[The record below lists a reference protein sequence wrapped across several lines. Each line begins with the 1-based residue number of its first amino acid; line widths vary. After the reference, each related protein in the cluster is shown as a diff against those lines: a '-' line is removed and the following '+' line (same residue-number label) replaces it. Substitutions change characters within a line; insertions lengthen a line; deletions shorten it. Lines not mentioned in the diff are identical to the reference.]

1 VVARSDQAI
10 LAPLVTARAVPVKQF
25 AVLRKKLEK
34 TMRQADAKQ
43 RAFTP

>member
-10 LAPLVTARAVPVKQF
+10 LAPLVTARAVPVKGD